1 MDLNYLTIDDDRKL
15 PIWQMIYFWFTYSTW
30 RCSLTRG
37 YPRRQGPQIYFNAA
51 VFFSGL
57 NCEDPQFP
65 ECPSPFSTESFKVLM
80 CVEQTSSWD
89 LGLLSGAARLFTATL
104 TSSYMPHSVAHVAST
119 EQRRGDFMIAMTL
132 VSFHICERILTLW
145 PSGWQSFCSWWNFYF
160 SSTQRNKKL
169 VLAMLGCA
177 GCGPLPTPHVRI
189 GKCYPRAPWICDSNH
204 AKMASC
210 MRSKKIRP
218 GTRNGTRMWELHS
231 TGHQHWWIG
240 YHFNACRRPTEGCHA
255 EVEGEND
262 TK

>member
-1 MDLNYLTIDDDRKL
+1 
-15 PIWQMIYFWFTYSTW
+15 
-30 RCSLTRG
+30 
-37 YPRRQGPQIYFNAA
+37 
-51 VFFSGL
+51 
-57 NCEDPQFP
+57 
-65 ECPSPFSTESFKVLM
+65 M

-89 LGLLSGAARLFTATL
+89 LGPLGLLGGAARLFTATL

-132 VSFHICERILTLW
+132 VSFHICEKILTLW

-169 VLAMLGCA
+169 LLAMLGCA

-189 GKCYPRAPWICDSNH
+189 GKCYPRTPWICDSNH

-210 MRSKKIRP
+210 MRLKNIRP
-218 GTRNGTRMWELHS
+218 GTRNGTRMWGLHS

-240 YHFNACRRPTEGCHA
+240 YHFNVCRRPTEGCHVMLKLKVKMIQNKKEYSKVPRHVSLA
-255 EVEGEND
+255 ASD
-262 TK
+262 TDRSVRLVQLLLGGAMFARDKAPKSAQDW